1 MSEPN
6 NSGFPFTE
14 MTGDGLDIASIF
26 GGASGG
32 TTPSSVNPFEAA
44 LAQQAPPAAPVPPA
58 QPQPVPPVA
67 QQPAFQNVQ
76 PIPPAPAPVVQPA
89 PAPAPVATPDR
100 KSTRLNSSHMA

>member
-58 QPQPVPPVA
+58 HPNPCPRWHNSLRSRMSSPFHPPR
-67 QQPAFQNVQ
+67 P
-76 PIPPAPAPVVQPA
+76 
-89 PAPAPVATPDR
+89 R
-100 KSTRLNSSHMA
+100 